1 MNDQPET
8 GITPGG
14 TSGAFRDVLS
24 KDHARRGK
32 PPLHFADMSE
42 EERIGKAKELGLPK
56 FRVKQLANH
65 YYGHFDVNA
74 EEFSD
79 FPAAR
84 RSDAAEAFFPELIHE
99 VTRQVA
105 DGGTTIKT
113 LWRLFDGSLIESVL
127 MRYPTRTTLC
137 ISSQVGCGMGC
148 PFCATGQLGLTRNM
162 SAGEIVEQVRVAAKA
177 MRDGEVAGGSGRL
190 SNIVFMGM
198 GEPMGNYKS
207 VLSAVRQISSMPP
220 EGFGIS
226 ARNITVSTVGVVPG
240 IRKLAEEGIPVR
252 LAVSL
257 HAPSDELRDELVPMN
272 KRFNTEQVLDA
283 AHDYYLA
290 SKRRVSIEYA
300 LMRGIND
307 QAEHAKLLAKRLNHY
322 GDDWAHVN
330 PIPLNPIEGSKWTA
344 SKPED
349 ERRFLEILHNAG
361 ITATLRDTR
370 GQDIPCLD
378 VDAGR
383 VVKGVHFENLRDAG
397 DPVELAAEYYRQGA
411 DELTFLDVTASSSHR
426 QTMVDVVSRTA
437 EQIFIPLTVGGG
449 VRTPE
454 DVDSLL
460 RCGADKVGVNT
471 AAINDP
477 TLISRVAERFGNQV
491 LVLSV
496 DARREQ
502 GERHTQSG
510 FEVTTMGGRRQSRR
524 APMPCSLPRFSIT
537 AKSPSVKSKTPSRQP
552 DTPYAE

>member
-1 MNDQPET
+1 MNSVNEQPET

-24 KDHARRGK
+24 KDYARRGK
-32 PPLHFADMSE
+32 PPLHFADMSDD
-42 EERIGKAKELGLPK
+42 ERIAKAEEIGLPK

-65 YYGHFDVNA
+65 YYGHFDIDV

-84 RSDAAEAFFPELIHE
+84 RADAAETFFPELIHE

-105 DGGTTIKT
+105 DEGETIKT

-137 ISSQVGCGMGC
+137 ISSQVGCGIGC

-177 MRDGEVAGGSGRL
+177 MRDGDVAGGPGRL

-198 GEPMGNYKS
+198 GEPMGNYRS
-207 VLSAVRQISSMPP
+207 VLSAVRQISAMPP

-240 IRKLAEEGIPVR
+240 IRKLAAEGIPVR

-272 KRFNTEQVLDA
+272 KRFNTTQVLDA

-290 SKRRVSIEYA
+290 TKRRVSIEYA

-307 QAEHAKLLAKRLNHY
+307 QAEHARLLAKRMNHY

-349 ERRFLEILHNAG
+349 ERRFLEILRNAG

-370 GQDIPCLD
+370 GQDIDGAC
-378 VDAGR
+378 AQ
-383 VVKGVHFENLRDAG
+383 
-397 DPVELAAEYYRQGA
+397 LAA
-411 DELTFLDVTASSSHR
+411 
-426 QTMVDVVSRTA
+426 
-437 EQIFIPLTVGGG
+437 
-449 VRTPE
+449 
-454 DVDSLL
+454 
-460 RCGADKVGVNT
+460 K
-471 AAINDP
+471 
-477 TLISRVAERFGNQV
+477 ER
-491 LVLSV
+491 
-496 DARREQ
+496 D
-502 GERHTQSG
+502 
-510 FEVTTMGGRRQSRR
+510 
-524 APMPCSLPRFSIT
+524 
-537 AKSPSVKSKTPSRQP
+537 
-552 DTPYAE
+552 

>member
-1 MNDQPET
+1 MGTMDDQLET

-14 TSGAFRDVLS
+14 TVGAFRDVLS

-42 EERIGKAKELGLPK
+42 QERVDKAKELGLPK

-65 YYGHFDVNA
+65 YYGHFDTDAKV
-74 EEFSD
+74 FSD
-79 FPAAR
+79 FPSVKRAE
-84 RSDAAEAFFPELIHE
+84 AAEVFFPELIQE

-105 DGGTTIKT
+105 DEGTTVKT

-127 MRYPTRTTLC
+127 MRYPARATLC

-177 MRDGEVAGGSGRL
+177 MRDGEVVGGPGRL
-190 SNIVFMGM
+190 SNVVFMGM

-207 VLSAVRQISSMPP
+207 VLSAVRQISAMPP

-240 IRKLAEEGIPVR
+240 IRKLADEGIPVR

-257 HAPSDELRDELVPMN
+257 HAPSDDLRDELVPMN
-272 KRFNTEQVLDA
+272 KRFNTTQVLDA
-283 AHDYYLA
+283 AHDYYLT

-307 QAEHAKLLAKRLNHY
+307 QAEHARLLAKRLNHY
-322 GDDWAHVN
+322 GDNWAHVN
-330 PIPLNPIEGSKWTA
+330 PIPLNPIEGSRWTA

-349 ERRFLEILHNAG
+349 ERRFLEILHDAG

-370 GQDIPCLD
+370 GRDIDGAC
-378 VDAGR
+378 GQ
-383 VVKGVHFENLRDAG
+383 
-397 DPVELAAEYYRQGA
+397 LAA
-411 DELTFLDVTASSSHR
+411 
-426 QTMVDVVSRTA
+426 
-437 EQIFIPLTVGGG
+437 
-449 VRTPE
+449 
-454 DVDSLL
+454 
-460 RCGADKVGVNT
+460 K
-471 AAINDP
+471 
-477 TLISRVAERFGNQV
+477 ER
-491 LVLSV
+491 
-496 DARREQ
+496 D
-502 GERHTQSG
+502 
-510 FEVTTMGGRRQSRR
+510 
-524 APMPCSLPRFSIT
+524 
-537 AKSPSVKSKTPSRQP
+537 
-552 DTPYAE
+552 

>member
-1 MNDQPET
+1 MNDSMDTVKDLPET

-14 TSGAFRDVLS
+14 TTGAFRDVLS

-42 EERIGKAKELGLPK
+42 DERIAKAKELGLPR

-65 YYGHFDVNA
+65 YYGHFDVDA

-79 FPAAR
+79 FPANKRAE
-84 RSDAAEAFFPELIHE
+84 AAEAFFPTLITE

-105 DGGTTIKT
+105 DEGTTIKT

-148 PFCATGQLGLTRNM
+148 PFCATGKLGLTRNM

-177 MRDGEVAGGSGRL
+177 MRDGEVAGGPGRL

-198 GEPMGNYKS
+198 GEPMGNYRS
-207 VLSAVRQISSMPP
+207 VLSAVRQISAMPP

-240 IRKLAEEGIPVR
+240 IKKLTAEGIPVR

-272 KRFNTEQVLDA
+272 KRFDTTQVLDA

-307 QAEHAKLLAKRLNHY
+307 QAEHARC
-322 GDDWAHVN
+322 WR
-330 PIPLNPIEGSKWTA
+330 SA
-344 SKPED
+344 ST
-349 ERRFLEILHNAG
+349 ITG
-361 ITATLRDTR
+361 ITGPTSTPFRSIPSKAPNGRHPIRKMSGGSLTSCVRRGSPPPCAT
-370 GQDIPCLD
+370 P
-378 VDAGR
+378 AGR
-383 VVKGVHFENLRDAG
+383 ISMVPAGSLRQKNGNSLSATRTSY
-397 DPVELAAEYYRQGA
+397 EYA
-411 DELTFLDVTASSSHR
+411 
-426 QTMVDVVSRTA
+426 
-437 EQIFIPLTVGGG
+437 
-449 VRTPE
+449 
-454 DVDSLL
+454 
-460 RCGADKVGVNT
+460 
-471 AAINDP
+471 
-477 TLISRVAERFGNQV
+477 
-491 LVLSV
+491 
-496 DARREQ
+496 
-502 GERHTQSG
+502 
-510 FEVTTMGGRRQSRR
+510 
-524 APMPCSLPRFSIT
+524 
-537 AKSPSVKSKTPSRQP
+537 
-552 DTPYAE
+552 

>member
-137 ISSQVGCGMGC
+137 ISSQVGCG
-148 PFCATGQLGLTRNM
+148 
-162 SAGEIVEQVRVAAKA
+162 
-177 MRDGEVAGGSGRL
+177 
-190 SNIVFMGM
+190 
-198 GEPMGNYKS
+198 
-207 VLSAVRQISSMPP
+207 
-220 EGFGIS
+220 IS

-272 KRFNTEQVLDA
+272 KRFNTKQVLDA

-370 GQDIPCLD
+370 GQDIDGAC
-378 VDAGR
+378 GQ
-383 VVKGVHFENLRDAG
+383 
-397 DPVELAAEYYRQGA
+397 LAA
-411 DELTFLDVTASSSHR
+411 
-426 QTMVDVVSRTA
+426 
-437 EQIFIPLTVGGG
+437 
-449 VRTPE
+449 
-454 DVDSLL
+454 
-460 RCGADKVGVNT
+460 K
-471 AAINDP
+471 
-477 TLISRVAERFGNQV
+477 ER
-491 LVLSV
+491 
-496 DARREQ
+496 D
-502 GERHTQSG
+502 
-510 FEVTTMGGRRQSRR
+510 
-524 APMPCSLPRFSIT
+524 
-537 AKSPSVKSKTPSRQP
+537 
-552 DTPYAE
+552 